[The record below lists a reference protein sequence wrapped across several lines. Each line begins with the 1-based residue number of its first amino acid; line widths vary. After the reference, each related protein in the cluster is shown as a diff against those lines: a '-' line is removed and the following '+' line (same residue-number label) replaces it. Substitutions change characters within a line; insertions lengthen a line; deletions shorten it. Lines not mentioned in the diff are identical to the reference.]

1 MDTGKSWHVALLIA
15 ATLSLAACDRRT
27 DTPADVDAA
36 AEKAKDTAVAAGHK
50 AAELAEKARDNTK
63 AYFESREFKQHAAN
77 AKAAVKDALDG
88 PKAKPG
94 DAKGTQGQ

>member
-1 MDTGKSWHVALLIA
+1 METGKSWHAALLIA
-15 ATLSLAACDRRT
+15 AALSLAACDRQA

-63 AYFESREFKQHAAN
+63 AYFESPEFKQRAAD

-88 PKAKPG
+88 PRSKP
-94 DAKGTQGQ
+94 DEAPKDK